1 MYMIGNTRI
10 NKMNSSNDTQET
22 KHLDESIEEVAK
34 RWEKITKIFEAAS
47 ALTGKEREKF
57 LKASCGDDA
66 EMLSEVERL
75 IRSFEDSESFM
86 QKPAVADAISMF
98 EEKKTLVG
106 KNFTGDIGKS
116 SFVAGTVFASR
127 YRIIGMLGKGGM
139 GEVYKAEDIKLGQ
152 TLALKFLPDNF
163 QKDSAALER
172 FHAEVRNARQV
183 SHPNVCRVFDIGE
196 IDGKHFL
203 SMEFIDGDDLSSL
216 LRRVGR
222 LSSERAIEIA
232 RQLCVGLSAIHNEGI
247 LHRDFKPANIII
259 DKNGKARITD
269 FGIAGV
275 EAEIAKDNLRVGTPA
290 YMSPEQ
296 IRGKDVS
303 AKSDIYALG
312 LVLYEIFTGKQAIQG
327 DSVQELIQK
336 QTSENPTSLS
346 EYIKG
351 IDPLVESVIS
361 QCIEKN
367 PKDRPASALHV
378 AMALPG
384 GNPMQIALD
393 AGQTPTP
400 EMIAASPTKG
410 ALKPKVA
417 LACFAFFVV
426 AMLSLVYIQSSYQ
439 LTSLIP
445 FDKSSE
451 VLAEN
456 AKEMIKSFGYTE
468 KPADSK
474 YHLIRDNSDFI
485 SWATKN
491 EPQFYK
497 PERVKTGQPAI
508 ANLLYRQSPQPLM
521 AWHSERVG
529 VFDPPMTIPGMITI
543 LTDTTGRLIE
553 FNAVPSNISEN
564 KSEQT
569 KPDWKKFFDEAGL
582 DINKFEPSEANFT
595 PPFAFD
601 ERAVWNGKMADW
613 ADIPIQIQ
621 AASYNGKTVYFRV
634 VTPWSENTQAV
645 VSNNNTPIFM
655 LATLSFMLISV
666 IMLVWYNVKSGRAD
680 LNGTAKISLF
690 FLLTLL
696 VLSLFRF
703 DHVFASSQEFNVLVE
718 IIKFSLFWAVFG
730 GLIYCALEPY
740 VRRWWS
746 EYLIS
751 WSRLLAGDF
760 RNPMIGRDILFGG
773 VLACSTLMIGYI
785 GEFIN
790 EFGFDGSRNMNRIV
804 NWLATDSFSAWM
816 VAMAFQLVLSIGLS
830 LGFLGFFLV
839 IYFFIRN
846 KMATIFVSSVFLVA
860 WVVSRNDTN
869 GASLIVWIT
878 FAISVIPVIYYF
890 NRFGIVYFFS
900 WSFVSNFIN
909 TFPKTFD
916 PNNIFF
922 APTVTGLAIMF
933 GAMAYAAYLSIGEAK
948 IFGERSGWSD

>member
-1 MYMIGNTRI
+1 MIGNTRI

-34 RWEKITKIFEAAS
+34 RWEKITKIFEASS
-47 ALTGKEREKF
+47 ALIGKEREKF
-57 LKASCGDDA
+57 LQASCGDDN
-66 EMLSEVERL
+66 ETRSEVERL
-75 IRSFEDSESFM
+75 LSSFKDSDTFM
-86 QKPAVADAISMF
+86 QKPAVAEAVSMF
-98 EEKKTLVG
+98 DEKKTLIG
-106 KNFTGDIGKS
+106 KNITGKIDKN
-116 SFVAGTVFASR
+116 SFVAGTVFAGR
-127 YRIIGMLGKGGM
+127 YRILGMLGKGGM

-203 SMEFIDGDDLSSL
+203 SMEFIDGDDLLSL

-296 IRGKDVS
+296 ITGKDVS

-312 LVLYEIFTGKQAIQG
+312 LVLYEIFTGKQAVQA
-327 DSVQELIQK
+327 DSIPELIRK
-336 QTSENPTSLS
+336 QTSETPTNPS
-346 EYIKG
+346 EFVKD

-361 QCIEKN
+361 QCIAKD

-400 EMIAASPTKG
+400 EMIAASPKKG

-417 LACFAFFVV
+417 LACFAFFV
-426 AMLSLVYIQSSYQ
+426 AALISLVYIQNFYQ

-445 FDKSSE
+445 FDKSPE

-468 KPADSK
+468 KPVDTN

-485 SWATKN
+485 PWAKMN
-491 EPQFYK
+491 EAIFYK

-508 ANLLYRQSPQPLM
+508 VNLVYRQSPQPLR
-521 AWHSERVG
+521 ALDGERVS
-529 VFDPPMTIPGMITI
+529 VSDPPMTIPGMITV

-553 FNAVPSNISEN
+553 FNAVPTNISEI

-569 KPDWKKFFDEAGL
+569 KADWKKFFDEAGL
-582 DINKFEPSEANFT
+582 DINKFEPIEANFT

-601 ERAVWNGKMADW
+601 ERTAWNGTMADW
-613 ADIPIQIQ
+613 TDIPIQIE
-621 AASYNGKTVYFRV
+621 AASYNGRPVFFRV
-634 VTPWSENTQAV
+634 VTPWSETKQAAV
-645 VSNNNTPIFM
+645 TNNNAPIFV
-655 LATLSFMLISV
+655 LAILSFLLIAV

-680 LNGTAKISLF
+680 LNGTAKIFLF
-690 FLLTLL
+690 FLVSLL

-703 DHVFASSQEFNVLVE
+703 DHVFTSLQEFNVLVE
-718 IIKFSLFWAVFG
+718 IIKFSLFLAVFG
-730 GLIYCALEPY
+730 GLLYCAMEPY
-740 VRRWWS
+740 VRRWWA

-760 RNPMIGRDILFGG
+760 RNPMIGRDFLI
-773 VLACSTLMIGYI
+773 A
-785 GEFIN
+785 EF
-790 EFGFDGSRNMNRIV
+790 
-804 NWLATDSFSAWM
+804 
-816 VAMAFQLVLSIGLS
+816 
-830 LGFLGFFLV
+830 
-839 IYFFIRN
+839 
-846 KMATIFVSSVFLVA
+846 
-860 WVVSRNDTN
+860 
-869 GASLIVWIT
+869 
-878 FAISVIPVIYYF
+878 
-890 NRFGIVYFFS
+890 
-900 WSFVSNFIN
+900 
-909 TFPKTFD
+909 
-916 PNNIFF
+916 
-922 APTVTGLAIMF
+922 
-933 GAMAYAAYLSIGEAK
+933 
-948 IFGERSGWSD
+948 